1 MSVVTWTRD
10 PQGWRHRPPETPE
23 YVSLRGKKDSAD
35 VIGFSIILGDI
46 MLDNEDKSNHRGP
59 YKREAEETDDLRGV
73 SERTWT
79 TEAEIT
85 MRCP

>member
-1 MSVVTWTRD
+1 MWSPGYGT
-10 PQGWRHRPPETPE
+10 PQGCRHRIPETPE
-23 YVSLRGKKDSAD
+23 YVSLRGKKDFAD

-59 YKREAEETDDLRGV
+59 YKMEAEETDGLRGV
-73 SERTWT
+73 SERRWT
-79 TEAEIT
+79 TEAEIR